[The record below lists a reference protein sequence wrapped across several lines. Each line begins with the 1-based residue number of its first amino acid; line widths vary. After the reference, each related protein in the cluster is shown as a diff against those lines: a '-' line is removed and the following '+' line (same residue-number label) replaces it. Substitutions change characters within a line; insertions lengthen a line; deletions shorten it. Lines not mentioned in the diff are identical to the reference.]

1 MDENLYV
8 CLRFGGAVC
17 VYVCVYVCAVLYD
30 YEHAQVHSSLRIHM
44 YMGACFLAAG
54 VNNRSSTCA
63 RTHTGREAAGIRGGT
78 SSCTQQGAFHARGA
92 ARQLNISVPRRVTTL
107 ASFASFLVWY
117 AYRQRRGREGDV
129 KGLWRSIQLLA

>member
-63 RTHTGREAAGIRGGT
+63 RTHTHTRTRTQGEKPLEFEVELVRALNTGPFTLEG
-78 SSCTQQGAFHARGA
+78 QQGSST
-92 ARQLNISVPRRVTTL
+92 SVSHV
-107 ASFASFLVWY
+107 
-117 AYRQRRGREGDV
+117 G
-129 KGLWRSIQLLA
+129 